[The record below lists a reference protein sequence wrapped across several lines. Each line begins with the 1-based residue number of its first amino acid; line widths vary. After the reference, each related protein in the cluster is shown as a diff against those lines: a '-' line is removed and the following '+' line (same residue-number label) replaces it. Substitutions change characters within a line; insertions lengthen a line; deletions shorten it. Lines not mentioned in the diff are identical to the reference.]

1 MRPTTHELLE
11 SARHSLRDVVLPA
24 VDDEWARYV
33 AKCTDKLLAAVQ
45 VRLARELE
53 LLAID
58 TAETAELLARLEVPE
73 SPVLSQVHDL
83 LTDPLPVE
91 IRPEQAAGLAERV
104 TAGNDAG
111 RTRLVALVDA
121 LHDAQSGEEAAALP
135 DDVRAGVEAAHEEV
149 RALLRRQLARD
160 SELMAPT
167 FMAFG
172 DPARAQEPPA

>member
-11 SARHSLRDVVLPA
+11 SARHSLREVVLPA

-45 VRLARELE
+45 VRLAREVE
-53 LLAID
+53 LLALD
-58 TAETAELLARLEVPE
+58 TAETAELLAGLEVPR
-73 SPVLSQVHDL
+73 SPALSRIRDL
-83 LTDPLPVE
+83 LAEPLPVAV
-91 IRPEQAAGLAERV
+91 PPDLAAGLADRV
-104 TAGNDAG
+104 AAGNDAG

-121 LHDAQSGEEAAALP
+121 LHDAQAGPLP
-135 DDVRAGVEAAHEEV
+135 DDVRAGVEAAHEQV

-172 DPARAQEPPA
+172 DPARAAAPPS

>member
-1 MRPTTHELLE
+1 M
-11 SARHSLRDVVLPA
+11 
-24 VDDEWARYV
+24 
-33 AKCTDKLLAAVQ
+33 
-45 VRLARELE
+45 
-53 LLAID
+53 
-58 TAETAELLARLEVPE
+58 
-73 SPVLSQVHDL
+73 
-83 LTDPLPVE
+83 
-91 IRPEQAAGLAERV
+91 

>member
-11 SARHSLRDVVLPA
+11 SARHSLREVVLPA

-53 LLAID
+53 LLALD
-58 TAETAELLARLEVPE
+58 TAETADLLARLEVPDA
-73 SPVLSQVHDL
+73 PGLSRIRDL
-83 LTDPLPVE
+83 LAAPLDLEVDPTT
-91 IRPEQAAGLAERV
+91 AAGLADRV
-104 TAGNDAG
+104 AARDDEG
-111 RTRLVALVDA
+111 RARLVALVDA
-121 LHDAQSGEEAAALP
+121 LHAAQASDLP
-135 DDVRAGVEAAHEEV
+135 DDVRAGVEGAHEQV
-149 RALLRRQLARD
+149 RTLLRRQLARD

-172 DPARAQEPPA
+172 DPARAPAPPS